1 MWFFR
6 RIRLRSM
13 PLYRVDNAIGAGT
26 IVRGDLRSSGG
37 FHIDGHVEGGIH
49 SDGPVIIGEKGCVE
63 GMIVASDVVVLGRTR
78 GDIHA
83 SGHLEIGPAG
93 RVVGDITIASFRM
106 HKGGVFR
113 GTSRMPAPGELPE
126 ASPVSLLQ
134 APAHEHEHSGR
145 TLPPPGDGAV
155 PPPAGV
161 RDRPPISGAIAIPPS
176 RSAPPKLSAA
186 RINPRRTMPL
196 IDDAE
201 VIDHA
206 VG

>member
-6 RIRLRSM
+6 RIQLRSI
-13 PLYRVDNAIGAGT
+13 PIYRADNVVGPGT
-26 IVRGDLRSSGG
+26 VVRGDLRSGGG
-37 FHIDGHVEGGIH
+37 FQIDGHVEGSIH
-49 SDGPVIIGEKGCVE
+49 SDGPVVIGEKGSVE
-63 GMIVASDVVVLGRTR
+63 GVIVASDVVVLGRTR
-78 GDIHA
+78 GDICA
-83 SGHLEIGPAG
+83 TGHLEVGPAG
-93 RVVGDITIASFRM
+93 RVVGDVTIASFRM

-113 GTSRMPAPGELPE
+113 GTSKMSSPEELPE
-126 ASPVSLLQ
+126 APPMSLLQ
-134 APAHEHEHSGR
+134 AAPTHDHSGR

-155 PPPAGV
+155 PPPADV

-176 RSAPPKLSAA
+176 RSAMPKLSAA

-206 VG
+206 AG